1 MVMLTAFI
9 ILTVLLF
16 CEMDMFI
23 VLLISIILMTLLGG
37 GDGNVNC
44 VDHDNYIDGITR
56 V

>member
-1 MVMLTAFI
+1 MLTAFL

-16 CEMDMFI
+16 CEMDVFI

-44 VDHDNYIDGITR
+44 VDYDNYIGGITR